1 MEKELQQ
8 GLIGNFNE
16 KNLES
21 VDKFIEE
28 PMPEQSFRMLVNES
42 GNSKEVKITE
52 ESRKKC
58 AESLLR

>member
-28 PMPEQSFRMLVNES
+28 PMPEKFMVMILDES
-42 GNSKEVKITE
+42 GNGEEPKITE
-52 ESRKKC
+52 ESRRKC

>member
-1 MEKELQQ
+1 MEKQLQQ

-28 PMPEQSFRMLVNES
+28 PMPEKFMVMILDEL
-42 GNSKEVKITE
+42 GNGEEPKIIE
-52 ESRKKC
+52 ESRKRCVKD
-58 AESLLR
+58 LLR

>member
-1 MEKELQQ
+1 MEKQLQQ

-28 PMPEQSFRMLVNES
+28 PMPEKFMVMILDES
-42 GNSKEVKITE
+42 GNGEEPKITE
-52 ESRKKC
+52 ESRKRCVKD
-58 AESLLR
+58 LLR